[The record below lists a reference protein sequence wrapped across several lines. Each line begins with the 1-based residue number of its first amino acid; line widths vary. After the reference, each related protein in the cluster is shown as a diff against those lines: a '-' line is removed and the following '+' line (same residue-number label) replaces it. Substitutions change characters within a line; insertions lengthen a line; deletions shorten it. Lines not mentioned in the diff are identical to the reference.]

1 MKKIA
6 VMSGKG
12 GVGKSSVSVLLS
24 LLLSKKNKVLLLDF
38 DLCGPSCV
46 KSLNATGSII
56 KAEKGLRPIE
66 IKENLYL
73 ISMGSMLSETDSVI
87 WRGPK
92 KLSMLKMFYE
102 SIDGFDYIVIDT
114 PPGIS
119 EEHGFLINKGIQS
132 ILVTTS
138 QNIALSD
145 SVKAVEFCKLNEI
158 NIIGVIENMSG
169 YDCEC
174 CGEKNYLFASKGGK
188 LLAEEYNLPF
198 LCSLDI
204 DSNLSNLMDDGK
216 LKDEFDK
223 LKNSKILENEVIN
236 CNKL

>member
-24 LLLSKKNKVLLLDF
+24 LLLSKRNKVLLLDF

-56 KAEKGLRPIE
+56 KAEKGLKPIK
-66 IKENLYL
+66 INDNLDL
-73 ISMGSMLSETDSVI
+73 ISMGSMISETDSVV

-92 KLSMLKMFYE
+92 KLSMLNMFYE
-102 SIDGFDYIVIDT
+102 SIDGYDYVVIDT
-114 PPGIS
+114 PPGVS
-119 EEHGFLINKGIQS
+119 EEHGFLIDKDIQS
-132 ILVTTS
+132 IIVTTS

-145 SVKAVEFCKLNEI
+145 SVKAVEFCKEN
-158 NIIGVIENMSG
+158 NIKVIGVIENMSG
-169 YDCEC
+169 YECEC
-174 CGEKNYLFASKGGK
+174 CGEKNYLFASKGGQ
-188 LLAEEYNLPF
+188 LLAEEYDLPF

-204 DSNLSNLMDDGK
+204 DSNLSKLMDNGR
-216 LKDEFDK
+216 LKEEFDT

-236 CNKL
+236 SNKV